1 MAQFPS
7 VPDEWFPL
15 AASSQFMNVSSS
27 TALTLPSIAAGQP
40 AKGAVF
46 VAVLTAQLVRQ
57 WLRHDGSAVTAATT
71 GGELLDPGNW
81 MVIYG
86 YEALKAV
93 RVIRDADGG
102 SLAVRYYY
110 FRSTPG

>member
-1 MAQFPS
+1 MSQFPS

-15 AASSQFMNVSSS
+15 AASSQFINASSS
-27 TALTLPSIAAGQP
+27 TALTLPAIAAGQP

-46 VAVLTAQLVRQ
+46 VAVLTTQLVRQ
-57 WLRHDGSAVTAATT
+57 WLRHDGSAVTAAAT

-81 MVIYG
+81 MIIYG

-102 SLAVRYYY
+102 TLAVRYYY
-110 FRSTPG
+110 FRSSP

>member
-1 MAQFPS
+1 MQFPT

-15 AASSQFMNVSSS
+15 PASSQFLNAAVS
-27 TALTLPSIAAGQP
+27 TALTLPSLPAGQP
-40 AKGAVF
+40 AKGAQF
-46 VAVLTAQLVRQ
+46 VAVLTAQAIRQ
-57 WLRHDGSAVTAATT
+57 WLRHDGSAVLSVAT

-81 MVIYG
+81 MVVYG
-86 YEALKAV
+86 YQALKAI

-110 FRSTPG
+110 FRVTPD

>member
-1 MAQFPS
+1 MSQFPT

-15 AASSQFMNVSSS
+15 AASSQFLNASAS

-57 WLRHDGSAVTAATT
+57 WLRHGSAVTAAVT

-86 YEALKAV
+86 YEAMKAV